1 MDKALSLWPLMNAD
15 EHGYIDSLTERVL
28 GAVFEVSNTL
38 GAGFLEKVYQRSLLA
53 ELRLRGIRATAEASF
68 AVTYKG
74 QPVGEYFADLL
85 VEDALVVELK
95 CADRLSN
102 EHTAQCLNYLRA
114 SGQTRCL
121 LVNFQK
127 PKVEWKRIVHR
138 FQIPDPVKA
147 HCTVGNS
154 SNSN

>member
-1 MDKALSLWPLMNAD
+1 MNT
-15 EHGYIDSLTERVL
+15 EEPGYFDSMTERVL

-38 GAGFLEKVYQRSLLA
+38 GAGFLEKVYERALLR
-53 ELRLRGIRATAEASF
+53 ELGLRGIRAAAQVPF

-74 QPVGEYFADLL
+74 HSVGEYFADLL
-85 VEDALVVELK
+85 VEDVLVVELK
-95 CADRLSN
+95 CVEHLAN

-114 SGQTRCL
+114 SGRTFCL

-138 FQIPDPVKA
+138 FQIPEGLDFDSVA
-147 HCTVGNS
+147 ADGHR
-154 SNSN
+154 